1 MMREDPLVGRPAQMQ
16 SSWLLS
22 FREPPFFV
30 SVSADDVAF
39 SLEHHDADM
48 LRQVA
53 ALKAADVKTV
63 PGSWV

>member
-1 MMREDPLVGRPAQMQ
+1 MQ

-22 FREPPFFV
+22 AGVSPSFV

-39 SLEHHDADM
+39 TLEHHFADM
-48 LRQVA
+48 LREVA